1 MSVTPEERRALLFLV
16 FLIVTG
22 SAVRL
27 VQALSPRWTPDLVPL
42 AGAPTGTAPAQAPGR
57 PEAGAPVA
65 GVSDSGA
72 ATAGAPPADA
82 GAFEPAPAWPYH
94 AGRLD
99 LNTATAA
106 DLATLPG
113 IGEKLAAR
121 IIADRDARGP
131 FGAVEDL
138 ERVPGI
144 GPSKLARLREAVM
157 TADPR

>member
-42 AGAPTGTAPAQAPGR
+42 AGVPADTALARAPGP
-57 PEAGAPVA
+57 PEAGAPA
-65 GVSDSGA
+65 WGAPDS
-72 ATAGAPPADA
+72 GAPPAGA
-82 GAFEPAPAWPYH
+82 GASESAPAWPYR
-94 AGRLD
+94 AGKLD

-106 DLATLPG
+106 DLGTLPG

-131 FGAVEDL
+131 FAAVEDL

-144 GPSKLARLREAVM
+144 GPSKLARLRDAIM
-157 TADPR
+157 TTAPP